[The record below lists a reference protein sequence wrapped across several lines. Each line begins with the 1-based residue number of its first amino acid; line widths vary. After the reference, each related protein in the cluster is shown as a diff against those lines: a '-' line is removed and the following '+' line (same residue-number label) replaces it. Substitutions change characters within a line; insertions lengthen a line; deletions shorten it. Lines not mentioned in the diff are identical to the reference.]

1 VRLRAPRPEGSAAV
15 FARAARATGRT
26 PWREARWCAIDLELT
41 GLDPRKDD
49 IIAIG
54 AVPIEEGRVL
64 LGQAVY
70 TLVRTEKRSAHRA
83 VLMHKLRV
91 ADLAGAPSLAAA
103 TDELLAQLAGR
114 IPVFHTS
121 AVERA
126 FLSPVL
132 ARRRVKLP
140 AACDTEA
147 LGRLWLRA
155 RDGAAPERV
164 PLAKLAGLLGQPAE
178 LPHHALGDAMTTAQA
193 FIALASLLDAR
204 SRQTVRTLLS
214 AADQLRAAR
223 RFGTA

>member
-26 PWREARWCAIDLELT
+26 PWREASWCAIDLELT

-64 LGQAVY
+64 LGQALY

-132 ARRRVKLP
+132 ARRRIKLP

-164 PLAKLAGLLGQPAE
+164 PLATLAGLLGQPAE